1 MSRRGMDDD
10 DEEEYEEQDEQVA
23 DFDEEEDEQV
33 ADFVEEEEEG
43 SHRGRGGGG
52 GRKRGRSGFIDDD
65 AEEVDEDEEEED
77 DDDEDFDGRGG
88 GGGRRRQYKKVSAS
102 NFFDEEAVVD
112 SDEEEEE
119 EEGEDDFIV
128 EGGSDLPEEDDGR
141 RMRSSRMLPH
151 HQEDHEDLEAMAR
164 SIQERYG
171 RRLTDYDEET
181 TDVEQQALLPSVRDP
196 KLWMVKCAIGRE
208 RETAVCLMQK
218 YIDKGSELQIRSAI
232 ALDHLK
238 NYIYVEADKEAHV
251 REACK
256 GLRNIFGQ
264 KITLVPIREM
274 TDVLSVESKAIDL
287 ARDTWVRLKIG
298 TYKGDLAKVVD
309 VDNVR
314 QRVTVKLIPR
324 IDLQALANKLEGR
337 EVVKKKAFVPPPRF
351 MNVDEAREL
360 HIRVEHRRDAYGER
374 FDAIGGM
381 MFKDGFLYKTVSIK
395 SISAQNI
402 KPTFDELEKFRK
414 PGESGD
420 GDVASLSTLFAN
432 RKKGHFMKGDA
443 VIVVKGDLK
452 NLKGKVEKV
461 DEDNVHIRPEM
472 EDLPKT
478 IAVNEK
484 ELCKYFEPGNHVKVV
499 SGAQEGATGMVVKV
513 EQHVLILIS
522 DTTKE
527 HIRVFADDVVESSEV
542 TTGVTRIGDYEL
554 RDLVLL
560 DNNSFGVIIRVESE
574 AFQVLKGIPD
584 RPEVVL
590 VKLREIKCK
599 IDKKISVQDR
609 FKNTVSSK
617 DVVRIID
624 GPCKG
629 KQGPVEHIYRGIL
642 FIFDRHHLEHAGF
655 ICAKAQS
662 CVVVGGSRS
671 SGDRNGD
678 AYSRFASLRS
688 PSRIPPSPRRFSRG
702 GPMDSGGRHRGGRGH
717 DSLAGTTVKVRQGPY
732 KGYRGR
738 VIDVKGTTVR
748 VELESQMKVVTVDRN
763 HISDNVAVTPYRD
776 TSRYGMGSETPMHP
790 SRTPLHPYMTPMR
803 DPGATPIHDGMRTP
817 MRDPAWNPYT
827 PMSPPRDNWEDGNPG
842 SWAASPQ
849 YQPGSPPSRP
859 YEAPTPGAGWA
870 STPGGNYSEAGTPR
884 DSSAYANAPS
894 PYLPSTPGGQPMTP
908 SSASYLPG
916 TPGGQPMTPGT
927 GGMDMMSPVLGG
939 ENEGPWF
946 IPDILVNVHRA
957 GEESVGVIREVLPDG
972 SYRVAL
978 GSSGNGEAITALPN
992 EMEAVVP
999 RKSDKIKI
1007 MGGALRGATGK
1018 LIGVDG
1024 TDGIVKV
1031 DDTLDVKILDLV
1043 ILAKLAQ
1050 P

>member
-1 MSRRGMDDD
+1 MPDEDDN
-10 DEEEYEEQDEQVA
+10 
-23 DFDEEEDEQV
+23 
-33 ADFVEEEEEG
+33 
-43 SHRGRGGGG
+43 RGRP
-52 GRKRGRSGFIDDD
+52 RH
-65 AEEVDEDEEEED
+65 
-77 DDDEDFDGRGG
+77 
-88 GGGRRRQYKKVSAS
+88 RQ
-102 NFFDEEAVVD
+102 
-112 SDEEEEE
+112 
-119 EEGEDDFIV
+119 
-128 EGGSDLPEEDDGR
+128 P
-141 RMRSSRMLPH
+141 P
-151 HQEDHEDLEAMAR
+151 HQEDHEDLEEMAR
-164 SIQERYG
+164 RIQERYG
-171 RRLTDYDEET
+171 KQRLAEYDEET

-287 ARDTWVRLKIG
+287 ARDTWVRMKIG

-351 MNVDEAREL
+351 MNIEEAREL
-360 HIRVEHRRDAYGER
+360 HIRVEHRRDATYGER
-374 FDAIGGM
+374 FDTIGGM
-381 MFKDGFLYKTVSIK
+381 MFKDGFLYKSVSIK
-395 SISAQNI
+395 SLYSQNI

-414 PGESGD
+414 PGET

-443 VIVVKGDLK
+443 VIVIKGDLK
-452 NLKGKVEKV
+452 NLKGWVEKV

-472 EDLPKT
+472 KDLPKT
-478 IAVNEK
+478 LAVNEK

-527 HIRVFADDVVESSEV
+527 HIRAFADDVVESSEV
-542 TTGVTRIGDYEL
+542 TTGVTKIGDYEL

-560 DNNSFGVIIRVESE
+560 DNSSFGVIIRVESE
-574 AFQVLKGIPD
+574 AFQVLKGVTD
-584 RPEVVL
+584 RPEVAL

-599 IDKKISVQDR
+599 LEKKINVQDKFR
-609 FKNTVSSK
+609 NTVSSK
-617 DVVRIID
+617 DVVRILE
-624 GPCKG
+624 GPCRG
-629 KQGPVEHIYRGIL
+629 TQGSVEHIYRGVL
-642 FIFDRHHLEHAGF
+642 FVFDRHHLEHAGF
-655 ICAKAQS
+655 ICVKAQS

-671 SGDRNGD
+671 NSDRNGD
-678 AYSRFASLRS
+678 VHSRFPGLRT
-688 PSRIPPSPRRFSRG
+688 PPRIPQSPHRFSRG
-702 GPMDSGGRHRGGRGH
+702 GPPSAGGRHNRGGRGH
-717 DSLAGTTVKVRQGPY
+717 DGLTGATVKVRQGSY

-738 VIDVKGTTVR
+738 VIEVKGSFVR

-763 HISDNVAVTPYRD
+763 HISDNVAVTPQRE
-776 TSRYGMGSETPMHP
+776 TSSRYGMGSETPMHP

-803 DPGATPIHDGMRTP
+803 DAGATPIHDGMRTP
-817 MRDPAWNPYT
+817 MRDRAWNPYA

-842 SWAASPQ
+842 SWGASPQ

-894 PYLPSTPGGQPMTP
+894 PYLPSTPGQPMTP
-908 SSASYLPG
+908 NSASYLPG

-927 GGMDMMSPVLGG
+927 GGLDIMSPVLGG
-939 ENEGPWF
+939 DNEGPWF
-946 IPDILVNVHRA
+946 MPDILVNVHRA
-957 GEESVGVIREVLPDG
+957 GEESVGVIKEVLPDG

-978 GSSGNGEAITALPN
+978 GSNGNGETISALSN
-992 EMEAVVP
+992 EVEAVVP

-1007 MGGALRGATGK
+1007 MGGTLRGSTGK

>member
-10 DEEEYEEQDEQVA
+10 EFNEEEEEEQVA
-23 DFDEEEDEQV
+23 DFDEEEEE
-33 ADFVEEEEEG
+33 VEE
-43 SHRGRGGGG
+43 RGGFG
-52 GRKRGRSGFIDDD
+52 GRKRRRSGFIDED
-65 AEEVDEDEEEED
+65 AEEDDEDEEEED
-77 DDDEDFDGRGG
+77 DDDDEDFDAGG
-88 GGGRRRQYKKVSAS
+88 GGGRKRQRKKKNAAS
-102 NFFDEEAVVD
+102 FFDEEAAVD

-128 EGGSDLPEEDDGR
+128 DGGADLPEERDGR
-141 RMRSSRMLPH
+141 SVRRGRMMPH
-151 HQEDHEDLEAMAR
+151 DEEDHEDLEAVAK

-171 RRLTDYDEET
+171 RRQAEYDEEA

-218 YIDKGSELQIRSAI
+218 YIDKGSELQIRSVI

-287 ARDTWVRLKIG
+287 ARDTWVRMKIG

-351 MNVDEAREL
+351 LNVEEAREL

-414 PGESGD
+414 PGENGD

-432 RKKGHFMKGDA
+432 RKKGHFLKGDA
-443 VIVVKGDLK
+443 VIVIKGDLK
-452 NLKGKVEKV
+452 NLKGWVEKV
-461 DEDNVHIRPEM
+461 DEDNVHIRPEIKG
-472 EDLPKT
+472 LPKT
-478 IAVNEK
+478 LAVNEK

-560 DNNSFGVIIRVESE
+560 DNLSFGVIIRVESE
-574 AFQVLKGIPD
+574 AFQVLKGVPD
-584 RPEVVL
+584 RAEVVL

-599 IDKKISVQDR
+599 LDKKISVQDR
-609 FKNTVSSK
+609 FKNTVSAK
-617 DVVRIID
+617 DVVRIIE

-642 FIFDRHHLEHAGF
+642 FICDRHHLEHAGF
-655 ICAKAQS
+655 ICVKAQS
-662 CVVVGGSRS
+662 CIVVGGSRS
-671 SGDRNGD
+671 NGDRNGD
-678 AYSRFASLRS
+678 AYSRFASLRTPTRIPQS
-688 PSRIPPSPRRFSRG
+688 PSRFSRG
-702 GPMDSGGRHRGGRGH
+702 GPPNHSGGRGRGGRGH
-717 DSLAGTTVKVRQGPY
+717 DSLTGSTVKVRQGPY

-738 VIDVKGTTVR
+738 VIDVKGTSVR

-763 HISDNVAVTPYRD
+763 HISDNVAVTPYRE
-776 TSRYGMGSETPMHP
+776 SRYGMGSETPMHP

-817 MRDPAWNPYT
+817 MRDRAWNPYT

-842 SWAASPQ
+842 SWGASPQ
-849 YQPGSPPSRP
+849 YQPGSPASRP
-859 YEAPTPGAGWA
+859 YDAPTPGAGWA

-908 SSASYLPG
+908 NSASYLPG

-927 GGMDMMSPVLGG
+927 GGLDMMSPVLGG
-939 ENEGPWF
+939 DNEGPWF
-946 IPDILVNVHRA
+946 MPEILVNVHKP
-957 GEESVGVIREVLPDG
+957 GEESVGVIRELLSDG
-972 SYRVAL
+972 SCRVAL
-978 GSSGNGEAITALPN
+978 GSSGDGNTITALPS

-1043 ILAKLAQ
+1043 ILAKLA
-1050 P
+1050 PS